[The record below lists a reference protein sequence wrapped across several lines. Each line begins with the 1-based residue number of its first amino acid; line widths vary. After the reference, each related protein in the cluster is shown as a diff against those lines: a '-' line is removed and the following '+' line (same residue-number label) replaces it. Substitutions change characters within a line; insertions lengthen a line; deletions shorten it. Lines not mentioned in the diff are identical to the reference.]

1 MDRLLTDIADGMIR
15 FEDAVT
21 QLADAG
27 HEAGIATLIAP
38 RLALRSDFV
47 TQLLGG
53 GAEQPIALVCRAAG
67 LSPNGYSA
75 ILRMRRRKRPDHNV
89 AASVL
94 LAAYREVP
102 RLAPVELPKQLA
114 AIAASSS

>member
-27 HEAGIATLIAP
+27 READIATLIAP

-47 TQLLGG
+47 VQLLGAR
-53 GAEQPIALVCRAAG
+53 AEQPIALVCRAAG

-75 ILRMRRRKRPDHNV
+75 ILRMRRRKRPNRDV
-89 AASVL
+89 PATVL

-102 RLAPVELPKQLA
+102 RLAPIELPRHLT
-114 AIAASSS
+114 ASAVST